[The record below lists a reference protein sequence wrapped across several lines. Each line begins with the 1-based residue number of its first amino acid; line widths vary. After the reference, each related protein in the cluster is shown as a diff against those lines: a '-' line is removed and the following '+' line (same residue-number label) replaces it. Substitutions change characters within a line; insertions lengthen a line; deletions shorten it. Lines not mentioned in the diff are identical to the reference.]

1 MFWKPAL
8 GTLGMVQ
15 VKTMSASVDVGRRD
29 AIVATRIGE
38 DFMMKEDVGVSKKA
52 VEGRD
57 LDRLKEYR
65 PL

>member
-15 VKTMSASVDVGRRD
+15 PKYMAASVDAGRRD

-38 DFMMKEDVGVSKKA
+38 CFMMKKDVGVSKRV

-57 LDRLKEYR
+57 LDYLKECH
-65 PL
+65 PA